1 MVTTN
6 PSYLIHT
13 CQLTVSQP
21 AKRRASSPAASAP
34 KQRQSKLAKENKI
47 TNEEETEIKEAF
59 ELFAEKKSD
68 KKGEK
73 EKVLPIGDVRRAMMY
88 FSPFCAHLLI

>member
-1 MVTTN
+1 M
-6 PSYLIHT
+6 
-13 CQLTVSQP
+13 
-21 AKRRASSPAASAP
+21 ASAP

-59 ELFAEKKSD
+59 ELFAQKKTD

-88 FSPFCAHLLI
+88 FPFCTLPLATRPFKLEREEGRY